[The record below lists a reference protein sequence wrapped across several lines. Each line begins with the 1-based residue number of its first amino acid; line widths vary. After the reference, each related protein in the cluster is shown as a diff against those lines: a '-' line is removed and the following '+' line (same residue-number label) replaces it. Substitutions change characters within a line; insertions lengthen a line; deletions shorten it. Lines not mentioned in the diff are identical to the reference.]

1 MKSLARSES
10 TTASL
15 KTLQRDMS
23 SYEGTDVSTITIAT
37 YIDVLS
43 RLFLVENQMP
53 LSPSLRSTVRV
64 RKQEKRHFTDP
75 SLAAALL
82 DADRDSLLG
91 DLETLAFLFEALAE
105 RDLRIYAE
113 SSGGS
118 LYHYQDYNNREIDA
132 VISLP
137 GGEWCAF
144 EIKLGTNRIDEAA
157 AGLVKIQ
164 SEIEK
169 ENREKK
175 AKVLC
180 VISGMSNAAYVRPD
194 GVFVVPLTA
203 LRP

>member
-1 MKSLARSES
+1 MRSLVRNES
-10 TTASL
+10 TCASL
-15 KTLQRDMS
+15 KTLQRDMA
-23 SYEGTDVSTITIAT
+23 SYEDTDVTTITIAT
-37 YIDVLS
+37 YIDILS

-53 LSPSLRSTVRV
+53 FSSSLRSTVRV

-82 DADRDSLLG
+82 DADRNSLLG
-91 DLETLAFLFEALAE
+91 DIETLGFLFEVLAE

-113 SSGGS
+113 SFGWS

-157 AGLVKIQ
+157 ANLLKIQ
-164 SEIEK
+164 REIEN
-169 ENREKK
+169 ENNEKK
-175 AKVLC
+175 ARVLC
-180 VISGMSNAAYVRPD
+180 VVSGLSNAAYSRPD